1 MAAEVAKPFN
11 DDDLLTDKISK
22 KDLVT
27 FLQENASS
35 QFLLSHK
42 LAGAVKNVVKTKTK
56 DQLVTAY
63 KALFNDKAF
72 KMPGDE
78 LPKTP
83 PKSPEKLKPDDVGH
97 ITHKAKKLEV
107 KEPEVVKY
115 TKRILKMGDR
125 SSYPMKG
132 DTVECFYTGR
142 LDSGKVFDT
151 NVDDSKKAK
160 KSHPLKFKVGL
171 GKVIRGWDEALLTM
185 TVGEQAEIVIQPE
198 WAYGKKGLEGKIP
211 PNSVL
216 TFDVEL
222 VSVAN

>member
-1 MAAEVAKPFN
+1 MAEVARPFN

-56 DQLVTAY
+56 DQLVTDY
-63 KALFNDKAF
+63 KTLFNDKAF

-83 PKSPEKLKPDDVGH
+83 PKSPDKPKPDDVAH
-97 ITHKAKKLEV
+97 MTHKAKKLDI
-107 KEPEVVKY
+107 KEPEAVKY
-115 TKRILKMGDR
+115 TKRVLKMGDR
-125 SSYPMKG
+125 STYPMKG
-132 DTVECFYTGR
+132 DTVECYYTGR

-151 NVDDSKKAK
+151 NVDDAK
-160 KSHPLKFKVGL
+160 KTTKKTPPLKFKVGL

-185 TVGEQAEIVIQPE
+185 TVGERADIVIQPE

-216 TFDVEL
+216 TFEVEL
-222 VSVAN
+222 VSVIN